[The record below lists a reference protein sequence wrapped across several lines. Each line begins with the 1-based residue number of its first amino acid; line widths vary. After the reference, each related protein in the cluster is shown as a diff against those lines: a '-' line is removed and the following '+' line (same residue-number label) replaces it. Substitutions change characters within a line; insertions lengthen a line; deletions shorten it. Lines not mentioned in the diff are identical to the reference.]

1 MTKEERVARWQGLV
15 SEQAQSGMS
24 AAAFCKEKQLN
35 LHGFYFWRRRFKTES
50 TLKVTGAFLELVPSA
65 SKIRESGVRICL
77 GERLSIELDRGFD
90 PLTLRNAIDAL
101 CGKGSCCR

>member
-15 SEQAQSGMS
+15 AEQTQSGMS

-35 LHGFYFWRRRFKTES
+35 LHGFYSWRRRFRAES
-50 TLKVTGAFLELVPSA
+50 APQGTGSFLELVPS
-65 SKIRESGVRICL
+65 SKIRDSGVRICL

-90 PLTLRNAIDAL
+90 PLTLRNAIDVL